1 MNKFGLRRGMLLGV
15 LSVLLLAPGAQAQTT
30 KYPERPVRIVV
41 PFAPG
46 GPTDL
51 LARLLAKRFQD
62 ELSETFVVENRPG
75 AGGMIGTGVVAKA
88 AADGYTLLLV
98 ANGHAI
104 MPSTYA
110 KLGFDPVRDFS
121 AVGMLGTAPYVL
133 VARPDL
139 QVKTLDDLR
148 RVAGSRGAPM
158 LYGTPGS
165 GTANHLAVQLLS
177 DHFGVKMQQV
187 DYSGAAPATQ
197 GLLSGQVDFII
208 NNLTSSLPL
217 IQSGKLVAIGL
228 TGPDTSAALPGVPPI
243 AKTIPGFEALAWY
256 GILAPAGTPRPILDK
271 LGGVMA
277 KAVEDPSFGEPLS
290 KLGIDARKMRGTDF
304 DRFIATEIGKWTDL
318 ARRAGVKPE

>member
-1 MNKFGLRRGMLLGV
+1 MPRIFAALFA
-15 LSVLLLAPGAQAQTT
+15 LSLTAFGAQAQAQTAS
-30 KYPERPVRIVV
+30 YPDRAVRIVV

-51 LARLLAKRFQD
+51 LARLLAKKLQD
-62 ELSETFVVENRPG
+62 ELSQNFVVENRPG
-75 AGGMIGTGVVAKA
+75 AGGVIGTGIVAKSA
-88 AADGYTLLLV
+88 PDGYTLLLV
-98 ANGHAI
+98 ANNHAI
-104 MPSTYA
+104 SPSTYA
-110 KLGFDPVRDFS
+110 KLTYDPSRDF
-121 AVGMLGTAPYVL
+121 AGVGMLGTAPYVL

-139 QVKTLDDLR
+139 AVATLDDLR
-148 RVAGSRGAPM
+148 KLARSRGAPM

-217 IQSGKLVAIGL
+217 IQSRRLVAIGL
-228 TGPDTSAALPGVPPI
+228 TGPNPSDALPGVPPI
-243 AKTIPGFEALAWY
+243 ASTIPGYEALAWY
-256 GILAPAGTPRPILDK
+256 GIVAPAGTPREALDK

-277 KAVEDPSFGEPLS
+277 KALDDPSFRGSLAQ
-290 KLGIDARKMRGTDF
+290 LGVDARKMSGAEF
-304 DRFIATEIGKWTDL
+304 DRFVVAEIGKWTDL